1 MDSFLKK
8 SFSLGL
14 VVACALTSN
23 VFAASKGVINANDVN
38 IRTQASTS
46 SDVLK
51 KLSNGVTVTVTANAD
66 GWYKLTTASGGTAY
80 VKEDYV
86 TLTQVDAVVTDAFVN
101 VRVEPSITSSV
112 LGVISEGENITVTGE
127 VGDDWYSVI
136 YNGQTGYVYGD
147 YFDGDLVPM
156 LKGTT
161 AKANKTKKAEVVAET
176 ADMDE
181 DTEDEVLETAADQE
195 KPDDGIYALVV
206 STSLNLRTEPNTES
220 DVLACYPNN
229 YAFGIVG
236 VADGG
241 WLKVSDENNNIGYVK
256 AEFVEFRNGA
266 KPENTVVKTYAE
278 RRAPVAFD
286 NEAPASAKAAELI
299 DYAKQFIGTPYVYGG
314 TNLTAGVDCSG
325 FIYSVYGDFGI
336 ALDRTSREQIHD
348 GDFVPKDELVPGD
361 LVFFN
366 TGGDSE
372 ISHVGMYIGNGEYIH
387 STNGAANGVTI
398 SDINSDY
405 ALNTYVGAARILKD

>member
-23 VFAASKGVINANDVN
+23 AFAASKGVINADDVN

-51 KLSNGVTVTVTANAD
+51 KLSNGVTVTVTGNAD

-80 VKEDYV
+80 VKEDFV
-86 TLTQVDAVVTDAFVN
+86 TLTQADAVVTDAFVN
-101 VRVEPSITSSV
+101 VRVEPSITSAV
-112 LGVISEGENITVTGE
+112 LGVVSEGETVSVTGSA
-127 VGDDWYSVI
+127 GDDWYSVL
-136 YNGQTGYVYGD
+136 YNGQQGYIYGD

-156 LKGTT
+156 LQGTT
-161 AKANKTKKAEVVAET
+161 AKVEKPAKDT
-176 ADMDE
+176 DE
-181 DTEDEVLETAADQE
+181 DDADEEAFETAADQE

-206 STSLNLRTEPNTES
+206 STSLNLRTEPNTDS
-220 DVLACYPNN
+220 DVIACYPDN

-266 KPENTVVKTYAE
+266 KPENNTVKTYAE

-314 TNLTAGVDCSG
+314 TSLTAGVDCSG
-325 FIYSVYGDFGI
+325 FIYS
-336 ALDRTSREQIHD
+336 
-348 GDFVPKDELVPGD
+348 
-361 LVFFN
+361 
-366 TGGDSE
+366 
-372 ISHVGMYIGNGEYIH
+372 
-387 STNGAANGVTI
+387 
-398 SDINSDY
+398 
-405 ALNTYVGAARILKD
+405 

>member
-23 VFAASKGVINANDVN
+23 AFAASKGIINADDVN

-51 KLSNGVTVTVTANAD
+51 RLSTGVTVTVTANAD
-66 GWYKLTTASGGTAY
+66 GWYKLSTASGGTAY
-80 VKEDYV
+80 VKEDFV
-86 TLTQVDAVVTDAFVN
+86 TITQADAVVTDAFVN
-101 VRVEPSITSSV
+101 VRVEPSMTSTV
-112 LGVISEGENITVTGE
+112 IGVVSEGESISVTGC
-127 VGDDWYSVI
+127 VGDDWYSVD
-136 YNGQTGYVYGD
+136 YNGQKGYIYGD

-156 LKGTT
+156 LQGTT
-161 AKANKTKKAEVVAET
+161 AKVEKTAKVT
-176 ADMDE
+176 DE
-181 DTEDEVLETAADQE
+181 DEDDTDDEAFETAADQE

-206 STSLNLRTEPNTES
+206 STSLNLRTEPNTDS
-220 DVLACYPNN
+220 DVIACYPDN

-266 KPENTVVKTYAE
+266 KPENTTVKTDAA

-314 TNLTAGVDCSG
+314 TSLTAGVDCSG

-348 GDFVPKDELVPGD
+348 GEFVPKDELVPGD

-387 STNGAANGVTI
+387 STNGAAQGVTI